1 MGFPGGSMVKNP
13 SANAGAAGDTD
24 WIPGPGR
31 NPGERNSNPLQYF
44 CWDNPMDKRTLHGDL
59 VQCFNPTVV
68 IYGAIGRSL
77 TFFSGLKDET
87 ITEEGVILY
96 LLFIY

>member
-1 MGFPGGSMVKNP
+1 MGFPGGSVVKNP
-13 SANAGAAGDTD
+13 PANAGAAGDAD

-31 NPGERNSNPLQYF
+31 SPGERNDNPLQYF
-44 CWDNPMDKRTLHGDL
+44 CWDNPMDKRSLYGDL
-59 VQCFNPTVV
+59 DQCFNPTVV

-87 ITEEGVILY
+87 ITEEGVTLY

>member
-1 MGFPGGSMVKNP
+1 MRHRFHPCVGKDTGGQH
-13 SANAGAAGDTD
+13 G
-24 WIPGPGR
+24 
-31 NPGERNSNPLQYF
+31 NSFQYF